1 MREAP
6 SLSIIPKLLN
16 TGINVSIY
24 DPEANQKEVSEN
36 FMAQNGKNDPYSVA
50 KNSDCLIIL
59 TEWNEFK
66 ELDLKKIKDI
76 MSNSIIVDFRNM
88 FSLKEMEDLNFEY
101 HSVGRNTINTK

>member
-6 SLSIIPKLLN
+6 SLSIIPKLLKN
-16 TGINVSIY
+16 NINISIY
-24 DPEANQKEVSEN
+24 DPEANKENINE
-36 FMAQNGKNDPYSVA
+36 FHGAEWKEDPYSVA

-76 MSNSIIVDFRNM
+76 MAKPTIIDFRNM
-88 FSLKEMEDLNFEY
+88 FSLKDMENLNFEY

>member
-6 SLSIIPKLLN
+6 SLSIIPKLLKKN
-16 TGINVSIY
+16 INVSIY
-24 DPEANQKEVSEN
+24 DPEANKENINE
-36 FMAQNGKNDPYSVA
+36 FYGAEWKDDAYSVA

-76 MSNSIIVDFRNM
+76 MTRPIIVDFRNI